1 MTAEPTTIEGTAT
14 PVPEH
19 GRELIVRDAGSSIF
33 VALDRHDEEMVVA
46 EIKGEL
52 LQTMAYEFSVGGK
65 PARGLSYAG
74 VNSAVRLMNA
84 RGIGRISCPKEPKPE
99 FEAVTDEEGDP
110 AWQCM
115 VYAEDQL
122 VGGGAWGLATQKKF
136 MRKRDGSE
144 VADPFSKTKALS
156 KAQRNAKLAL
166 IPEGLKAEIIAALT
180 SAQIQR
186 VAAPTEQAP
195 RELPAHD
202 ESDEAKAI
210 DADNDQL
217 LDELR
222 SLGLKEAKLREL
234 RAAVEASRT
243 LPQKKAVRSR
253 LEKSAEAG
261 RAAAAK
267 GGAS

>member
-1 MTAEPTTIEGTAT
+1 MTGQPETIEGTAT
-14 PVPEH
+14 PVQEH
-19 GRELIVRDAGSSIF
+19 GREIIVRDGGTSIF

-74 VNSAVRLMNA
+74 VNSAVRSMNA
-84 RGIGRISCPKEPKPE
+84 RGVGRIVCPRDPRPQ
-99 FEAVTDEEGDP
+99 FEEVTDEEGDP
-110 AWQCM
+110 AWQCV

-136 MRKRDGSE
+136 MKRRDGNE
-144 VADPFSKTKALS
+144 TADTFSKTKALS

-180 SAQIQR
+180 TAQIQR
-186 VAAPTEQAP
+186 VNAPTEQPP

-202 ESDEAKAI
+202 ESDEAKQI

-217 LDELR
+217 LEELKT
-222 SLGLKEAKLREL
+222 LGLKDAKLREL
-234 RAAVEASRT
+234 GAAVEASRT
-243 LPQKKAVRSR
+243 IAQKTAVRSR
-253 LEKSAEAG
+253 LQKSVDAG
-261 RAAAAK
+261 RAAK
-267 GGAS
+267 GTEA